1 MPLRQANRIRCNFH
15 SKSCWV
21 RALPRA
27 PRAFVARDFV
37 QERTN
42 FVQERN
48 FGCLAFIRRTCAAS
62 GVALRST
69 PVRTSRQTTWETRND
84 LENSE
89 GCRSAGG
96 HGNQHVRLRS
106 AQVDSI
112 KAICPAP
119 TAYQPFRAGQAC
131 ASHHAMTL
139 RPQDLLACFEEAPSC
154 AAVCNDPRILHGM
167 SFAGSVRSAAAMAHD
182 LSPDCARV
190 PSGQCCCRFRPLQ
203 APV

>member
-1 MPLRQANRIRCNFH
+1 MQSPVNTSHRSRGPRSPKETIYAFVVGIGTPRHRIEARAFHIPLRQANRIRCRVR
-15 SKSCWV
+15 SKLCWV

-42 FVQERN
+42 FFQERN
-48 FGCLAFIRRTCAAS
+48 FSCLAFIRRTCAAS
-62 GVALRST
+62 EVGLRSI

-89 GCRSAGG
+89 GCRSVGG

-119 TAYQPFRAGQAC
+119 AARPLFRAGQAC
-131 ASHHAMTL
+131 A
-139 RPQDLLACFEEAPSC
+139 PP
-154 AAVCNDPRILHGM
+154 
-167 SFAGSVRSAAAMAHD
+167 
-182 LSPDCARV
+182 
-190 PSGQCCCRFRPLQ
+190 
-203 APV
+203 